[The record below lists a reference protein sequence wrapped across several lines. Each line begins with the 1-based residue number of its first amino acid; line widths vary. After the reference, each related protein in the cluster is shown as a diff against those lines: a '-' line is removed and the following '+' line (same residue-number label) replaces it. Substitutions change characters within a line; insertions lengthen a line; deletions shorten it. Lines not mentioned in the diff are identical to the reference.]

1 MSNVPKRPAGG
12 QGSNTR
18 DDSGAA
24 RGGAQEKRGAQ
35 RYAEAP
41 KPASA
46 ERLAALMR
54 GTAQGGA
61 RGGQKREEKPAAQP
75 QRQGGERAGAE
86 REERPEVRSSEVKRE
101 AGSEAK
107 HVRRA
112 EAKPEAASEA
122 KAETKPVQ
130 RAEAHPG
137 QPAHAR
143 EPQPA
148 PPAQRVPQQTRRE
161 PSREQRAG
169 SRTEQ
174 SQHAHGSHAG
184 RPAAQQPNRSGEQA
198 GAPRTERQAP
208 REARHGQQQD
218 KSSRAAKPAEAREPR
233 EAQQAKAGKPT
244 PTARGERNEYSEQ
257 KDRAERPARRIVE
270 PNPVPP
276 VTFPEA
282 LPVSGRREEIAR
294 AIADN
299 QVVIVSGETGSGKT
313 TQLPKIALAL
323 GRGLGAGGTGLIGH
337 TQPRR
342 IAASATA
349 RRIADELGTPFGE
362 VVGYKVRFTDNLSPG
377 ASVKL
382 MTDGI
387 LLAETQTD
395 PLLKAYDTII
405 IDEAHERSLNIDFL
419 LGYLK
424 EILPRR
430 PDLKLIVTSAT
441 IDADRFARHFGSE
454 HKPAPVIEVS
464 GRLYPVEV
472 RYRPVAED
480 SPAVKAAQ
488 GTTGREKGEK
498 GRSAR
503 DRDLMDAIVDA
514 VDELCREGSGD
525 VLVFL
530 PGEREIR
537 DAAESLRKHHPPHTE
552 ILPLFA
558 RLSAQEQE
566 RVFKASNARRIVL
579 ATNVAETSLTVPG
592 IRYVVDTGLAR
603 VKRYSYR
610 NKVEQLQIESI
621 SQAAANQR
629 AGRCGRVADGICIR
643 LYEEQD
649 FLSRP
654 KFSDP
659 EILRSSL
666 AAVILRMKSLHLTAI
681 ETFPFIEPP
690 PGRAIAD
697 GYQLLGELGA
707 MDDDN
712 ALTPLGREL
721 ARLPLDPRVGRMILG
736 ARDEQALREV
746 LIIASALSVQD
757 PRDRPVEAQEQA
769 DQAHRR
775 FADERS
781 EFLQWLKIW
790 AWFEEA
796 VAHKKSNRQL
806 VDACRANF
814 LSHLRLRE
822 WRDVHSQLLTVVRE
836 HGWRIN
842 ESDATY
848 EQIHHALLTGL
859 LGNIGLKADD
869 DPHYLGARGI
879 KFHLW
884 PGSALVKKAGR
895 WVVAAE
901 LVETTRL
908 YARCIAKIEPEWLEK
923 VGAHLLKK
931 SLSEPHWEKRA
942 AQVSAFERG
951 VLYGLPVYQ
960 RRRVAFGRQDPA
972 RARELFI
979 RGALVEGEFDTK
991 LAFFA
996 HNRKLLA
1003 DIEQLEH
1010 KSRRQDVLVDDELIF
1025 GFYDQAIPEGMYS
1038 GAAFE
1043 RWYRDEVKKSGQ
1055 PEDKLRL
1062 LYLSRDDLMRHE
1074 AAGVTTDLF
1083 PKRMTMSGVAMALTY
1098 HFEPGSPRD
1107 GVTLAVPLFALNQ
1120 VDARRCEWLVPG
1132 MLKEKAQLLLKS
1144 LPQKLR
1150 RHCVPLPEYAAGFA
1164 ERAGGERFGAGGLL
1178 EALIADVREQ
1188 KQIAL
1193 KSADFKLETLPAHL
1207 FMNVK
1212 VVDEHG
1218 RQLAM
1223 GRNLAQLRAELG
1235 AQAQQQFQKL
1245 AASATAQITQTG
1257 GARQETEPQTGANTP
1272 KKGAAPHTA
1281 ALSDAA
1287 PATALYEN
1295 LTTWN
1300 FGKLPE
1306 LLEIRR
1312 GGQTL
1317 FGYPALVDRGTHC
1330 DVEVFDS
1337 PEEAARI
1344 HRAGLR
1350 RLFALQLREPIRYLE
1365 KNLPGLR
1372 EMAMHFMARA
1382 TQEELRDQLIELTLD
1397 RACLQDPLPDDD
1409 ATFHVRRD
1417 EGRGRLSLLAQEIAR
1432 LAGQILAEYATVTK
1446 KLVQAKSFGTAATD
1460 MQSQLDALIGKRFIV
1475 DTPYAQLVH
1484 FPRYLK
1490 GIALRID
1497 KLRADAPRDTR
1508 QFAEFLPLL
1517 QQYQRAQS
1525 QRGGVFDPRLAEFR
1539 WLLEELRIS
1548 LFAQELRTPMPVSV
1562 KRLYKVWESMQ
1573 R

>member
-1 MSNVPKRPAGG
+1 MSNVPKSPAGA
-12 QGSNTR
+12 N
-18 DDSGAA
+18 
-24 RGGAQEKRGAQ
+24 E
-35 RYAEAP
+35 

-46 ERLAALMR
+46 GEPANPGDTMRRPAQDAKPDQARDARRGAGASARKVPPEGGGAGRKGREEHAGARDERR
-54 GTAQGGA
+54 GESRDESDDASGAKRGGGA
-61 RGGQKREEKPAAQP
+61 RG
-75 QRQGGERAGAE
+75 
-86 REERPEVRSSEVKRE
+86 
-101 AGSEAK
+101 
-107 HVRRA
+107 
-112 EAKPEAASEA
+112 
-122 KAETKPVQ
+122 
-130 RAEAHPG
+130 
-137 QPAHAR
+137 
-143 EPQPA
+143 
-148 PPAQRVPQQTRRE
+148 
-161 PSREQRAG
+161 EQRHG
-169 SRTEQ
+169 SRDKQ
-174 SQHAHGSHAG
+174 
-184 RPAAQQPNRSGEQA
+184 SGE
-198 GAPRTERQAP
+198 PRKEQPRAP
-208 REARHGQQQD
+208 REARP
-218 KSSRAAKPAEAREPR
+218 SRV
-233 EAQQAKAGKPT
+233 
-244 PTARGERNEYSEQ
+244 
-257 KDRAERPARRIVE
+257 VE
-270 PNPVPP
+270 PNPIPP

-282 LPVSGRREEIAR
+282 LPVSGRRDEIAR
-294 AIADN
+294 AIAEN

-313 TQLPKIALAL
+313 TQLPKICLAL
-323 GRGLGAGGTGLIGH
+323 GRGLGAGGNGLIGH

-342 IAASATA
+342 IAASATG
-349 RRIADELGTPFGE
+349 RRIAEELGTPFGE
-362 VVGYKVRFTDNLSPG
+362 VVGYKVRFNDNLAPG

-395 PLLKAYDTII
+395 PLLNAYDTLI

-424 EILPRR
+424 EILPKR

-441 IDADRFARHFGSE
+441 IDADRFARHFGSDD
-454 HKPAPVIEVS
+454 KPAPVIEVS
-464 GRLYPVEV
+464 GRMYPVEV
-472 RYRPVAED
+472 RYRPVVED

-488 GTTGREKGEK
+488 GTSGATSSGRERPKTQRET
-498 GRSAR
+498 
-503 DRDLMDAIVDA
+503 DRDLMEAIVDA
-514 VDELCREGSGD
+514 VDELCREGPGD

-537 DAAESLRKHHPPHTE
+537 DAAEALRKHHPPHTE

-558 RLSAQEQE
+558 RLSAAEQE
-566 RVFKASNARRIVL
+566 RVFRASNARRIVL

-610 NKVEQLQIESI
+610 NKVEQLQVESI

-643 LYEEQD
+643 LYEDSD
-649 FLSRP
+649 FQGRAR
-654 KFSDP
+654 FTDP

-666 AAVILRMKSLHLTAI
+666 ASVILRMKSLHLTAI

-690 PGRAIAD
+690 PGRAISD
-697 GYQLLGELGA
+697 GYQLLNELGA
-707 MDDDN
+707 VDDDTH
-712 ALTPLGREL
+712 LTPLGREL
-721 ARLPLDPRVGRMILG
+721 ARLPLDPRVGRMILA
-736 ARDEQALREV
+736 ARDQQALKEV

-757 PRDRPVEAQEQA
+757 PRDRPIEAQEQA

-790 AWFEEA
+790 NWFDEA
-796 VAHKKSNRQL
+796 IAHKKSNRQL
-806 VDACRANF
+806 QDECRKNF
-814 LSHLRLRE
+814 LSQLRLRE

-836 HGWRIN
+836 HGWRLN
-842 ESDATY
+842 EAEATF
-848 EQIHHALLTGL
+848 EQIHLALLTGL

-869 DPHYLGARGI
+869 EPYYLGARGI
-879 KFHLW
+879 KFYLW
-884 PGSALVKKAGR
+884 PGSALVKKAGK
-895 WVVAAE
+895 WVMAAE
-901 LVETTRL
+901 LVETSRL
-908 YARCIAKIEPEWLEK
+908 YARCIAKIEPEWVEK

-942 AQVSAFERG
+942 AQVSAFERAM
-951 VLYGLPVYQ
+951 LYGLPIYH
-960 RRRVAFGRQDPA
+960 RRRVAFGKQDPA

-1010 KSRRQDVLVDDELIF
+1010 KSRRQDVLVDDELIYA
-1025 GFYDQAIPEGMYS
+1025 FYDQALPDGIHT

-1043 RWYRDEVKKSGQ
+1043 RWYRDEVEKSGQ
-1055 PEDKLRL
+1055 AEDKLRL

-1083 PKRMTMSGVAMALTY
+1083 PKRLTMAGIEMALTY
-1098 HFEPGSPRD
+1098 HFEPGTPRD
-1107 GVTLAVPLFALNQ
+1107 GVTLAVPLYALNQ

-1164 ERAGGERFGAGGLL
+1164 ERHGAQRFGGGGLL
-1178 EALIADVREQ
+1178 EALIADLREQ
-1188 KQIAL
+1188 TQVAMKQ
-1193 KSADFKLETLPAHL
+1193 SDFKLETLPAHL
-1207 FMNVK
+1207 FMNFK
-1212 VVDEHG
+1212 VIDEHG

-1223 GRNLAQLRAELG
+1223 GRNLSQLRAELG
-1235 AQAQQQFQKL
+1235 AQAQQHFQKL
-1245 AASATAQITQTG
+1245 VSGAAGAALADAGGGGVAAPARSPDLAQS
-1257 GARQETEPQTGANTP
+1257 GASRG
-1272 KKGAAPHTA
+1272 KGAAAPQPATPEG
-1281 ALSDAA
+1281 A

-1350 RLFALQLREPIRYLE
+1350 RLFALQLKEPIKYLE

-1372 EMAMHFMARA
+1372 EMAMQFMPRG
-1382 TQEELRDQLIELTLD
+1382 TQEELRDQLIDTALD

-1409 ATFHVRRD
+1409 ASFHVRRD
-1417 EGRGRLSLLAQEIAR
+1417 EGRSRLTLLAQEISR
-1432 LAGQILAEYATVTK
+1432 LVGQILGEYASLTK
-1446 KLVQAKSFGTAATD
+1446 KLLQAKPFAAAYTD
-1460 MQSQLDALIGKRFIV
+1460 LQNQLDALIGKRFVV
-1475 DTPYAQLVH
+1475 DTPYAQLAH

-1490 GIALRID
+1490 GMALRID
-1497 KLRADAPRDTR
+1497 KLRADAIRDAR
-1508 QFAEFLPLL
+1508 QFAEFQPLL
-1517 QQYQRAQS
+1517 QHYQRAVS
-1525 QRGGVFDPRLAEFR
+1525 QRGGVVDPRLAEFR

-1562 KRLYKVWESMQ
+1562 KRLHKVWESMQ